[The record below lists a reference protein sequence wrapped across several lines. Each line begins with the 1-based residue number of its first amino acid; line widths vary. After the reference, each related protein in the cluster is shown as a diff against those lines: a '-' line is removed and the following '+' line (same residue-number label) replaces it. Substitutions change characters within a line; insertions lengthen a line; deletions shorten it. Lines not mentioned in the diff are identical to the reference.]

1 MTEYL
6 FASDPHGRGNP
17 WIKRIKNMRHKHH
30 HAYLIFGMEPQF

>member
-17 WIKRIKNMRHKHH
+17 WIKHQVWTRYGFGKN
-30 HAYLIFGMEPQF
+30 IGMEPQF